1 MGIFSFFRKK
11 KAEQTSIIPASE
23 LEQVERLN
31 NTESIGEEDISI
43 EGNTFAI
50 VVPDNDSTI
59 GEEELQPEIYE
70 ELDDYDPTKDLSNY
84 YYPTKDLLKIYEPL
98 NTNSE
103 EIERTKDKIISILQ
117 AYNIEIISIQANIGY
132 VNTLY
137 EIVPKAG
144 FRISKIKQLK
154 TDLAFALPVPQLSI
168 EPIMERGT
176 IGIVIPNKNFEILP
190 LKVLIASSNFQES
203 EFELPLVLGRTMTIE
218 NVIVDLT
225 TQPHILIGGATGQG
239 KSVLL
244 NDIILSLLYKK
255 HPAEL
260 KFVLID
266 THIIEL
272 NLYSRIEKHYLA
284 KLPDSERS
292 VISDIYKAE
301 QTICSVCKEMDDR
314 YNLFLKSGTRNI
326 YDYNQK
332 FKKRNS
338 NPRQGHRFLPYIVV
352 IIDEYSDLAMTSN
365 KETESSL
372 IRLTRKAHIVGI
384 HIILATQRPVKS
396 IVTGDLK
403 ANFPVRI
410 AFKTSDSLESRI
422 IIDKNGAEEL
432 SGRGD
437 ALYCDGVNITR
448 IQVPY
453 VSTEEIEGITSFI
466 GDQQGYNSIYELP
479 EYIGFNDYYSIQNND
494 LDDRDPLFDEAAR
507 LVVIHQQGSTSLIQR
522 KFVIGYNRAGRL
534 MDQLEAAGIVGPTQ
548 GSKPRDV
555 LITDEYSLEQMLN
568 SFG

>member
-103 EIERTKDKIISILQ
+103 EIEKTKDKIISILQ
-117 AYNIEIISIQANIGY
+117 AYNIEIISIHANIGY

-137 EIVPKAG
+137 EIVPNAG

-154 TDLAFALPVPQLSI
+154 TDLAFALLVPQLSV

-176 IGIVIPNKNFEILP
+176 VGIVIPNKNFEILP
-190 LKVLIASSNFQES
+190 LKALIASSNFQES
-203 EFELPLVLGRTMTIE
+203 EFELPLALGRTMTIE

-255 HPAEL
+255 HPVEL

-284 KLPDSERS
+284 KLPDSERA

-301 QTICSVCKEMDDR
+301 QTIRSVCKEMDDR

-326 YDYNQK
+326 CDYNQK

-372 IRLTRKAHIVGI
+372 IQLTRKAHIVGI

-453 VSTEEIEGITSFI
+453 VSMEEIEGITSFI
-466 GDQQGYNSIYELP
+466 GNQQGYKAIYELP
-479 EYIGFNDYYSIQNND
+479 EYIGFNDCYSIRNID

-555 LITDEYSLEQMLN
+555 LIPDEYSLEQMLN